1 MMMLMVKIIILIV
14 NVVNFEPVFYIKT
27 VHACMF
33 VRRFACACILAMAHA
48 SQVAHVQ
55 TRDFI
60 TTKDASMLRQVESTW
75 HCDDR
80 VRALPLRV
88 LGGQW
93 AGQDPL

>member
-1 MMMLMVKIIILIV
+1 MMIVMVKIIILIV
-14 NVVNFEPVFYIKT
+14 NVNFEPVFTSKT
-27 VHACMF
+27 CELSCLRIF
-33 VRRFACACILAMAHA
+33 VYACILAMAHA

-55 TRDFI
+55 PRVFI
-60 TTKDASMLRQVESTW
+60 TTKDGSMLRQVESTW

-93 AGQDPL
+93 AGQEPW